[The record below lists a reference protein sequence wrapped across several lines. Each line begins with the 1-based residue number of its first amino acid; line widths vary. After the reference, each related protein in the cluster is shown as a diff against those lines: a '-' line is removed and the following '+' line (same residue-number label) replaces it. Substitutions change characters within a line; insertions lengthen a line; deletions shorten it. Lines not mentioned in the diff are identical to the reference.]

1 MPLYN
6 HQDQLALLYEDIPVS
21 DKIDYVHEVLNVRLP
36 FINRIAVA
44 LYDAKTDLLKT
55 YVHSSRGKTTLA
67 HHQGKLSDS
76 FSLREILRLGRPRVI
91 NDTGLF
97 SSSKSG
103 SWHNLSAN
111 GYEASYTLPMYHKG
125 DFFGFLFFN
134 SSQKEVFND
143 ETLHILDLFGH
154 LLTLTIIHDLAN
166 FQVLVAALNT
176 VKEIS
181 HHRDS
186 ETGSHLD
193 RMSRYSRLIA
203 RTIAPKYELSDEF
216 VEQIFMYSP
225 LHDIGKI
232 AIPDSILLKS
242 GALTCEEYAI
252 MQSHTTK
259 GRSIVDAMLDYFG
272 MSEIEGAGMLR
283 NIAELHHEML
293 SGSGYPH
300 GLRGDEIPLE
310 ARIIAVAD
318 IFDALTSD
326 RPYKRAWS
334 NQRAVEKLNELAGGQ
349 LDKDCV
355 LALVDNM
362 NEVEEI
368 QALFREDNYG

>member
-6 HQDQLALLYEDIPVS
+6 HQDQLALLHEDIPVS
-21 DKIDYVHEVLNVRLP
+21 DKLNYLHEVVNARLP

-55 YVHSSRGKTTLA
+55 YVHSSHGTIPII
-67 HHQGKLSDS
+67 HHQAKLSES
-76 FSLREILRLGRPRVI
+76 HSLQEILRLGRPRVI
-91 NDTGLF
+91 NDIAHY
-97 SSSKSG
+97 SNDNHQQSRQ
-103 SWHNLSAN
+103 LSVQ
-111 GYEASYTLPMYHKG
+111 GYEASYTTPMYHKG
-125 DFFGFLFFN
+125 NFIGFLFFN
-134 SSQKEVFND
+134 SSEKGVFND
-143 ETLHILDLFGH
+143 ETLHTLDLFGH
-154 LLTLTIIHDLAN
+154 LLALTVIHDLAN

-193 RMSRYSRLIA
+193 RMSRYARLIA
-203 RTIAPKYELSDEF
+203 RSIAPKYDLSDEF

-242 GALTCEEYAI
+242 GALTCDEYLI

-259 GRSIVDAMLDYFG
+259 GRHIVDAMLDYFG
-272 MSEIEGAGMLR
+272 MSDIEGAEMLR

-293 SGSGYPH
+293 SGNGYPH
-300 GLRGDEIPLE
+300 GLCGEDIPLE

-326 RPYKRAWS
+326 RPYKHAWS
-334 NQRAVEKLNELAGGQ
+334 NQQAVTKLNELAGTQ

-355 LALVDNM
+355 EALLDNM
-362 NEVEEI
+362 SEVEEI
-368 QALFREDNYG
+368 QVLFREDNYG